1 MKKCTICRED
11 FTQFNS
17 LTKVCSPKCAL
28 ALVQKAKVKKWAKE
42 KVEYRK
48 ENKKIIEWI
57 KEAQASINTY
67 VRLRDHH
74 LPCISCN
81 SYRTDDNLHGSNWH
95 AGHYRS
101 TGSAPHLRF
110 NLINI
115 RKQCAH
121 CNNFLSGNVVE
132 YRKNLLELIGPE
144 KLEALET
151 NNGYKKYNRE
161 YCERV
166 KRIFNKKAKM
176 KKKRL
181 GID

>member
-1 MKKCTICRED
+1 MKKCAVCREE

-17 LTKVCSPKCAL
+17 LGKVCSPKCAL
-28 ALVQKAKVKKWAKE
+28 ALVEKDKAKRWRKKKLQ
-42 KVEYRK
+42 YRK
-48 ENKKIIEWI
+48 DNKKISEWI
-57 KEAQASINTY
+57 KEAQVSINTY
-67 VRLRDHH
+67 VRLRDHDK
-74 LPCISCN
+74 PCISCN
-81 SYRTDDNLHGSNWH
+81 GYRTDNNLTGSNWH

-121 CNNFLSGNVVE
+121 CNNYLSGNIVE
-132 YRKNLLELIGPE
+132 YRKNLLQLIGPE

-151 NNGYKKYNRE
+151 NNAYRKFTRE

-166 KRIFNKKAKM
+166 KRIFNKKARILN
-176 KKKRL
+176 KRL
-181 GID
+181 GI